1 MKNITTVPSNIME
14 ELTQVKK
21 SKEEE
26 SVFVYGLYAEKRGR
40 GKTKVDEVL
49 LSIYKSQDDAD
60 FIRDYVVLVGKHNVS
75 TFNLSQ
81 DDELFVKKIPAFVSF
96 GETLPSDEETVAA
109 LEAQLGAILESLE
122 HPSED

>member
-1 MKNITTVPSNIME
+1 ME

-40 GKTKVDEVL
+40 GKTKADEVL

-60 FIRDYVVLVGKHNVS
+60 FIRDYVVLVGKHNVP

-81 DDELFVKKIPAFVSF
+81 DDELFVN
-96 GETLPSDEETVAA
+96 
-109 LEAQLGAILESLE
+109 
-122 HPSED
+122 